1 MSRDRSLLHPVV
13 RSAVE
18 RLEEECQR
26 QGLRLLITDCV
37 RTQAEQAALY
47 AKGRTQ
53 PGGIVT
59 NVQYPNSAHNWG
71 VAVDFCQNIRGQE
84 YSDVSFFQNVATIA
98 KHLGFA
104 WGGDWTSFRD
114 MPHLEWAEFMPGGS
128 TAWLR
133 RTYGDPESF
142 RASWGECERGELDMT
157 KEELMSV
164 AGTGDNP
171 SDWAR
176 EATEWAKAQGIVN
189 GDGAGNYG
197 WQQPITRE
205 ALTTI
210 LHNFAVRMGMV

>member
-1 MSRDRSLLHPVV
+1 MSRDRSLLHPAV

-18 RLEEECQR
+18 RLEEECTR
-26 QGLRLLITDCV
+26 QGLRLLITDCT
-37 RTQAEQAALY
+37 RTMAEQQALY

-71 VAVDFCQNIRGQE
+71 VAIDFCQNIRGQE
-84 YSDVSFFQNVATIA
+84 YSDTSFFRNVATIA

-104 WGGDWTSFRD
+104 WGGDWKNFVD
-114 MPHLEWAEFMPGGS
+114 MPHLEWAEFMPNNS

-133 RTYGDPESF
+133 KTYGTPEAF
-142 RASWGECERGELDMT
+142 RATWGNGDEIEMT
-157 KEELMSV
+157 KEQLLSV
-164 AGTGDNP
+164 EGTGDQP

-176 EATEWAKAQGIVN
+176 EATEWAKNNGIIN
-189 GDGAGNYG
+189 GDGLGNYG

-205 ALTTI
+205 AFAVI
-210 LHNFAVRMGMV
+210 LHNFAQKAGM